1 MSSPLAGLRVIDA
14 STFIA
19 APAASAVLADFGADV
34 IKVEDPV
41 GGDPNRV
48 LHRLAG
54 MPQIDVPFSWALDG
68 RAKRSL
74 AVDLKKPEGKD
85 VLRALVARAD
95 VFVTNFPHP
104 VRERLQL
111 RYQDLAPLNDRLIYT
126 SLTGYGEA
134 GEDRDRPGFDTTAFF
149 GRSGLVHSLRI
160 GEDGAP
166 AQTIPGAGDRCTAI
180 SLFAGILLAL
190 LQRQATGKGSEV
202 TTSLLANGMW
212 SNGVLAQAALLDV
225 LAEAKRPR
233 ENPYNAVS
241 MQYVSA
247 DRRWFSLAMV
257 QEEKLWPRL
266 CEVVA
271 RPDLLTDP
279 RFAVQVERR
288 ANAAALFAILDPI
301 FRSQDWSHWEPLL
314 RGQDITFGLIAALGD
329 IPGDKQLE
337 AAGIVI
343 PSADPSVGR
352 TIASPIWVE
361 GVDKGVPGRAPDLGE
376 HTDEILAEIG
386 YDGGR
391 IADLRKAGAVA

>member
-14 STFIA
+14 SSFIA
-19 APAASAVLADFGADV
+19 APAASAILADFGADV
-34 IKVEDPV
+34 IKVEDTA

-68 RAKRSL
+68 RSKRSL
-74 AVDLKKPEGKD
+74 AVDLKKPQGKD
-85 VLRALVARAD
+85 VLRALVARCD

-104 VRERLQL
+104 VRERLQVGY
-111 RYQDLAPLNDRLIYT
+111 RDLKPLNDRLIYC

-134 GEDRDRPGFDTTAFF
+134 GEERDRPGFDTTAFF

-160 GEDGAP
+160 GEEGAP

-190 LQRQATGKGSEV
+190 LQRQATGRGSEV
-202 TTSLLANGMW
+202 ATSLLANGLW
-212 SNGVLAQAALLDV
+212 SNGVLAQAALLNT

-241 MQYVSA
+241 MQYVTQ
-247 DRRWFSLAMV
+247 DRRWFSLALV

-266 CEVVA
+266 CDVVG
-271 RPDLLTDP
+271 RPDLLTDG
-279 RFAVQVERR
+279 RFAVLADRR
-288 ANAAALFAILDPI
+288 ANAAALFAILDPV
-301 FRSQDWSHWEPLL
+301 FRSKPWSHWEPRL
-314 RGQDITFGLIAALGD
+314 REKDITFGVIAALSD
-329 IPGDKQLE
+329 IPHDRQLQ
-337 AAGIVI
+337 AAGIVV
-343 PSADPSVGR
+343 PSADPAVGR

-361 GVDKGVPGRAPDLGE
+361 GVEKGVPGRAPALGE
-376 HTDEILAEIG
+376 HTDEILAEAG
-386 YDGGR
+386 YDAER
-391 IADLRKAGAVA
+391 IAALRKAGAVA